1 MAGHGDTAR
10 PLRTAPTATPAS
22 WRLLN
27 DARLALLR
35 KEQISGHS
43 ETLRQRA
50 DMRQRQPSFYRAFY
64 PQVFASKAAA
74 AADIFMNNVNVLRG
88 IG

>member
-1 MAGHGDTAR
+1 VKSGAGGGTRTHKSSW
-10 PLRTAPTATPAS
+10 LRQ
-22 WRLLN
+22 
-27 DARLALLR
+27 
-35 KEQISGHS
+35 EQISGHS

-50 DMRQRQPSFYRAFY
+50 DMRQRQPSFYRGFY